1 MLLEKTTGI
10 YTGSIYTDNQLVAGG
25 FVGER
30 TAPRNGETLFQKAH
44 VMRERRMPDPK
55 GFLFMIRNPFDA
67 SIAEWKRQNGQSHSA
82 VKSEKIFGGEKWNEA
97 AKNMLK
103 RWKVLAEEAI
113 EIGKNGTLPFH
124 FFFYEDLKANAT
136 KEMEKIVDFI
146 EQEKVYFV
154 SERDKRLRC
163 LQKVNKS

>member
-1 MLLEKTTGI
+1 
-10 YTGSIYTDNQLVAGG
+10 
-25 FVGER
+25 
-30 TAPRNGETLFQKAH
+30 
-44 VMRERRMPDPK
+44 
-55 GFLFMIRNPFDA
+55 MIRNPFDA

-82 VKSEKIFGGEKWNEA
+82 VKSEKIFKGEKWNEA

-124 FFFYEDLKANAT
+124 LFFYEDLKANAT

-163 LQKVNKS
+163 LQKVNKC